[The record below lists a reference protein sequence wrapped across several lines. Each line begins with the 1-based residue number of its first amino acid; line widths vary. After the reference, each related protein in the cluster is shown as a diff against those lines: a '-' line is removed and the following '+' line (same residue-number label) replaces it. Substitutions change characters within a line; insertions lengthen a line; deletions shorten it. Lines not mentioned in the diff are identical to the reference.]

1 MTLKIYEIHLTL
13 TYPLTFRTSTW
24 TFLQVSQEEFH
35 FMLYEYG
42 AETYPYKLYGDTK
55 VDEMPYQDDPD
66 SLAEDLYKSIPKFS
80 ELMPRKSELTDP
92 VAIAKLDDL
101 KKRYQQQDAD
111 MLERL
116 RQPSPLLNENW
127 GKSKMEIIAE
137 AKQLKMADER
147 KVQLMKML
155 EDYDVEATVKRQLKA
170 AQKEREATIK
180 TFLDQGCSVDND

>member
-1 MTLKIYEIHLTL
+1 
-13 TYPLTFRTSTW
+13 
-24 TFLQVSQEEFH
+24 
-35 FMLYEYG
+35 MLYEYG

-66 SLAEDLYKSIPKFS
+66 SLAEDLYRSIPKFS

-137 AKQLKMADER
+137 AKQIKMADER
-147 KVQLMKML
+147 KLQLMKML
-155 EDYDVEATVKRQLKA
+155 EEYDAEATVKRQLRA

-180 TFLDQGCSVDND
+180 MFLDQGCNVTND